1 MHRLGGVRTWIAR
14 AVALAALTFAGWAF
28 VRLFRRDE
36 KAGGVVAFLVGFTGL
51 FALNTSLG
59 RVCTGLATAGTSR
72 YVPYVVPGW
81 LAVAIAARC
90 WARPAVRW
98 SLVGTL
104 LLLIALRTVNVR
116 GDEQMARHFAEGK
129 RRWAACYR
137 ERHDIHAC
145 DVQTGFPIYPAPAAT
160 RLQEKLDFLET
171 RRLNLFQPQ

>member
-81 LAVAIAARC
+81 LAVVIAARC
-90 WARPAVRW
+90 WARPTVRW
-98 SLVGTL
+98 SLVGAVL
-104 LLLIALRTVNVR
+104 ILIAVRTLNTR
-116 GDEQMARHFAEGK
+116 GDEAMGQHFADGK
-129 RRWAACYR
+129 RRWAECYR
-137 ERHDIHAC
+137 HRHEIQDC
-145 DVQTGFPIYPAPAAT
+145 DRETAFPGSPNPAWT
-160 RLQEKLDFLET
+160 RMQEMLDFLEA
-171 RRLNLFQPQ
+171 RHLNLFRPQ